1 MAVLPVLTVG
11 RRAAIVWLLASSGLL
26 LFAWQ
31 QQHIHDMP
39 EVFIWL
45 MIFLTMPIGFPVIVV
60 VGVATSAI
68 EASFGITYHPFWNL
82 LPVWLMGTASGYVQW
97 FVLLPT
103 LWRKFRV
110 PRAI

>member
-1 MAVLPVLTVG
+1 MAVRPGLTVG
-11 RRAAIVWLLASSGLL
+11 RIAAIVWLLTASGLL

-31 QQHIHDMP
+31 QQHVHDMP
-39 EVFIWL
+39 DAFMWL
-45 MIFLTMPIGFPVIVV
+45 LIFLTMPIGFPVIAL

-82 LPVWLMGTASGYVQW
+82 LPVWLLGTASGYLQW

-103 LWRKFRV
+103 LWRKFRAS
-110 PRAI
+110 REI